1 MQLALRLR
9 SSVLAPGELAL
20 LRKLYVI
27 ERGLVLHESFVLTTG
42 KVWGTDEILLTDG
55 LLKWGKASRARAMS
69 FVELREL
76 SRDDFMSVI
85 NKDPDACKLCR
96 KLAVF
101 VALRRLMIKLARA
114 ATKSSSKLRIFDTI
128 GAALNEGD
136 AEGNLQAVEH
146 LSEVGLLREQSGLAS
161 PPDHQSLK
169 KEAERGQKLDALTR
183 SIESLTTSQLV
194 LAKTVQGIATA
205 VDDVKRH
212 LGMPVWRGGHTPER
226 ERLAAEWRLSVNAFP
241 APLPSVTG
249 SSTPRADEHAS
260 EGRTDG
266 HLRLQ
271 RRRRSGTR
279 TSRSAAGGA
288 APL

>member
-85 NKDPDACKLCR
+85 NKDHDACRLCR

-101 VALRRLMIKLARA
+101 VALRRYMIKLARA
-114 ATKSSSKLRIFDTI
+114 ANKSKSKHRLFDTI
-128 GAALNEGD
+128 GSALNEGD

-146 LSEVGLLREQSGLAS
+146 LSEVGLLGVQSVPAS
-161 PPDHQSLK
+161 PSDYQSLK

-212 LGMPVWRGGHTPER
+212 LGMPAIAKRIHSTER
-226 ERLAAEWRLSVNAFP
+226 ERSIKAFP
-241 APLPSVTG
+241 APLPSTTG

-266 HLRLQ
+266 HPPLQ

>member
-1 MQLALRLR
+1 
-9 SSVLAPGELAL
+9 
-20 LRKLYVI
+20 
-27 ERGLVLHESFVLTTG
+27 LVLHESFVLTTG

-55 LLKWGKASRARAMS
+55 LLKWGKALRARAMS

-85 NKDPDACKLCR
+85 NKDHDACRLCR

-101 VALRRLMIKLARA
+101 VALRRYMIKLARA
-114 ATKSSSKLRIFDTI
+114 ANKSKSKHRLFDTI
-128 GAALNEGD
+128 GSALN
-136 AEGNLQAVEH
+136 EGNLQAFEH
-146 LSEVGLLREQSGLAS
+146 LSEVGLLGVQSVPAS
-161 PPDHQSLK
+161 PSDYQSLK

-205 VDDVKRH
+205 LGDVKRH
-212 LGMPVWRGGHTPER
+212 LGLPARATRSHSTER
-226 ERLAAEWRLSVNAFP
+226 ERSIRAS
-241 APLPSVTG
+241 PLPGATG

>member
-1 MQLALRLR
+1 MQLAIRLR
-9 SSVLAPGELAL
+9 SSVLAPGEQAL

-55 LLKWGKASRARAMS
+55 LLKWGKALRARAMS

-85 NKDPDACKLCR
+85 NKDHDACRLCR

-169 KEAERGQKLDALTR
+169 KEAERGQKLDALTL
-183 SIESLTTSQLV
+183 SIEGLATNQLA
-194 LAKTVQGIATA
+194 LAKTVQSIATA

-212 LGMPVWRGGHTPER
+212 LGMPAIAKRIHSTER
-226 ERLAAEWRLSVNAFP
+226 ERSIKAFP
-241 APLPSVTG
+241 APLPSTTG